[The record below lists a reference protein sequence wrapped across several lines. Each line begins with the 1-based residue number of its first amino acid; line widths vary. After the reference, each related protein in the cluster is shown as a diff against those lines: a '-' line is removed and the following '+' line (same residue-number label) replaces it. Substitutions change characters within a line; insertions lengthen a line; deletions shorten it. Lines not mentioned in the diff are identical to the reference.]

1 MEMIDMSDGRGMGTL
16 WHGHLAHGLHG
27 RGRPCHG
34 AGETRNVERRCRPP
48 TSVPRPVR
56 IAHAMVAVALLSVA
70 ALGAPKAWS
79 PRDYGAK
86 ADAVTL
92 DTKAIQAA
100 IDACAQAGGG
110 TVRLSNGIFLSGT
123 IRLRSNVTL
132 SLANDAVL
140 RGSANIAD
148 YESIAPQV
156 NYLYKAR
163 FTKSLIFAERQE
175 NIGLSGE
182 GVIDGQGSLFPAK
195 KGDDGGRPYIVR
207 FSECKKVRVSGLMF
221 VNSARWLSHYLA
233 CEDVEIERVTIRSR
247 IRENRDGM
255 DIDSCDGVRIR
266 DCGIYSGDDAIVL
279 KSTVSGR
286 PCRNVTVTDCRLSGA
301 PSCLK
306 LGTESQGGFENIR
319 FSDCFLYDA
328 RDGIAIEEVDGG
340 VNRNVCVSNIVMRDV
355 ATPIF
360 IRLGNRANPVPGEPV
375 PGVGQLRDVT
385 IRNVTATGADKT
397 GCSVTG
403 LPGHPVEN
411 VTLENIRIRFAGGGT
426 AADAA
431 RKVPEKEA
439 SYPKGD
445 MFGTLPA
452 YGFYCRHVRGLT
464 LRDVELSFENDE
476 ARPAVV
482 ADDVEGLVTE
492 RLQARVKEGVE
503 KLVRAETK

>member
-1 MEMIDMSDGRGMGTL
+1 MF
-16 WHGHLAHGLHG
+16 AAA
-27 RGRPCHG
+27 
-34 AGETRNVERRCRPP
+34 AG
-48 TSVPRPVR
+48 
-56 IAHAMVAVALLSVA
+56 VAL
-70 ALGAPKAWS
+70 GEGQRWS

-86 ADAVTL
+86 GDGVAL

-100 IDACAQAGGG
+100 VDACAQAGGG
-110 TVRLSNGIFLSGT
+110 TVRLAEGIYLSGT

-175 NIGLSGE
+175 NIGLAGE
-182 GVIDGQGSLFPAK
+182 GVIDGQGTLFPARN
-195 KGDDGGRPYIVR
+195 GDDGGRPYLIR

-247 IRENRDGM
+247 IRANRDGM

-266 DCGIYSGDDAIVL
+266 DCSIYSGDDAIVL

-286 PCRNVTVTDCRLSGA
+286 PCRNVEVTDCRLSGA

-306 LGTESQGGFENIR
+306 LGTESQGGFEHVR

-340 VNRNVCVSNIVMRDV
+340 VNRDVCVSNIVMRDV

-360 IRLGNRANPVPGEPV
+360 IRLGNRANPVPGDPV
-375 PGVGQLRDVT
+375 PGVGRLRDVA
-385 IRNVTATGADKT
+385 IRNVVASKAGKI

-403 LPGHPVEN
+403 LPNQPVEN
-411 VTLENIRIRFAGGGT
+411 VTLEQIRIRFAGGG
-426 AADAA
+426 AAEDAA
-431 RKVPEKEA
+431 RAVKEKAEA
-439 SYPKGD
+439 YPKGE

-452 YGFYCRHVRGLT
+452 YGFYCRHVSGLT
-464 LRDVELSFENDE
+464 LRAIDVSYEQED
-476 ARPAVV
+476 ARPAVI
-482 ADDVEGLVTE
+482 ADDVAGLEVEGLKA
-492 RLQARVKEGVE
+492 QVKEGVE
-503 KLVRAETK
+503 KLVKTRQQ

>member
-1 MEMIDMSDGRGMGTL
+1 MNNTFRFRG
-16 WHGHLAHGLHG
+16 A
-27 RGRPCHG
+27 
-34 AGETRNVERRCRPP
+34 
-48 TSVPRPVR
+48 
-56 IAHAMVAVALLSVA
+56 VA
-70 ALGAPKAWS
+70 ALGLAAAFARGDGKAWN

-86 ADAVTL
+86 GDGATL
-92 DTKAIQAA
+92 DTQAIQSAV
-100 IDACAQAGGG
+100 DACAQAGGG
-110 TVRLSNGIFLSGT
+110 TVRLSDGIFLSGT
-123 IRLRSNVTL
+123 IRLKSGVTL

-148 YESIAPQV
+148 YESITPQV

-175 NIGLSGE
+175 NIGLE
-182 GVIDGQGSLFPAK
+182 GQGIIDGQGSLFPAK
-195 KGDDGGRPYIVR
+195 SGDDGGRPYLIR

-233 CEDVEIERVTIRSR
+233 CEDVEIERITIRSR

-266 DCGIYSGDDAIVL
+266 DCSVYSGDDAIVL

-286 PCRNVTVTDCRLSGA
+286 PCRNVTVADCRLSGA

-306 LGTESQGGFENIR
+306 LGTESQGGFEHIR
-319 FSDCFLYDA
+319 FGDCFLYDS

-340 VNRNVCVSNIVMRDV
+340 INRDVCVSNIVMRDV
-355 ATPIF
+355 VTPIF
-360 IRLGNRANPVPGEPV
+360 IRLGNRANPVPGDPV

-385 IRNVTATGADKT
+385 IKNVVAEGAGKV
-397 GCSVTG
+397 GCSITG

-411 VTLENIRIRFAGGGT
+411 VTLEQVRLRFEGGGT
-426 AADAA
+426 AEDAA
-431 RKVPEKEA
+431 RPIKEKAE

-452 YGFYCRHVRGLT
+452 YGFYCRHVSGLKMSQ
-464 LRDVELSFENDE
+464 VEVSFADE
-476 ARPAVV
+476 DARPAM
-482 ADDVEGLVTE
+482 AAEDVEGLETE
-492 RLQARVKEGVE
+492 RFQAQVKAGVE
-503 KLVRAETK
+503 KLVRIEKR